1 MQIQFDG
8 EITDVPVL
16 EQELKSKGYEILS
29 IKTSRWIGQD
39 QNGKAIDRGGRI
51 DIEFSNDH
59 LLEGKKPI
67 LAALEIEIAANQK
80 VTKPIPGKD
89 NLRSPI

>member
-67 LAALEIEIAANQK
+67 LAALEIEIATNLK
-80 VTKPIPGKD
+80 IIKPVKIEPS
-89 NLRSPI
+89 LQE